1 MKSISTD
8 TSRPLVLT
16 EEDYEDIIASMPGG
30 MNGFLKSWGLLQFA
44 AAVEEALINKAAQDA
59 TTAARIEQLQLAIK
73 RRALEQQLDKIRDMR
88 VSEAF
93 CDIVEFVYGPEDV

>member
-44 AAVEEALINKAAQDA
+44 AAVEDRLLNAIPARRLLEALKETGDA
-59 TTAARIEQLQLAIK
+59 DTF
-73 RRALEQQLDKIRDMR
+73 
-88 VSEAF
+88 SP
-93 CDIVEFVYGPEDV
+93 YN